1 MIERERATTVIAGF
15 PLGRSGPLREQD
27 ELLYVNNVLV
37 HDVETPSVA
46 LRLRREFARQPTV
59 CFVFRRTKQKRVA
72 ILRWVWYRELHD
84 TVDIGVRSN
93 TGPPSMPSRT
103 VPLGLSPL
111 ASDFEL
117 RRMARLSQTSAI
129 GLLFKLA
136 QPMPT
141 RPLESSVEMLPFNEI
156 ARIYAQKEWTGMV
169 VTNVSTTSKL
179 RALRRHDLLVA
190 ACLIINKNNRKATK
204 LCTFSPVLSQSIQHV
219 EINGD
224 KLLRTMLF
232 DDAESSKR
240 IQRTVS
246 NRFRSFMSGCTKL
259 DSEVHLQLF
268 VRRLVPKRVSTN
280 PQTELGELLKAK
292 DCDDWKLLLLEVSIP
307 PLTERFDLS
316 AYPVLKILPDSPSSL
331 KNMSMATSSNSSSSE
346 DSEPLFERRSRAR
359 NSTPDLFTRPPDAK
373 RQRQR

>member
-141 RPLESSVEMLPFNEI
+141 RPLESSVEMLPYLSQHSTGWPTDVVRNVCRFNEI

-240 IQRTVS
+240 
-246 NRFRSFMSGCTKL
+246 
-259 DSEVHLQLF
+259 
-268 VRRLVPKRVSTN
+268 
-280 PQTELGELLKAK
+280 
-292 DCDDWKLLLLEVSIP
+292 
-307 PLTERFDLS
+307 
-316 AYPVLKILPDSPSSL
+316 
-331 KNMSMATSSNSSSSE
+331 
-346 DSEPLFERRSRAR
+346 
-359 NSTPDLFTRPPDAK
+359 
-373 RQRQR
+373 